1 MSTLSRITGVI
12 ATLFLLGTMAGCSNS
27 TDPVTEDD
35 PFLVVDPQT
44 GQTTIDIDD
53 LLEQIR
59 VRTPVADSFPQVLVC
74 QEIEES
80 CAEMLQELQTS
91 YQQFLPPAIA
101 AMIDEE
107 ENQAAAMRAVL
118 EVYGVQEALPENTR
132 GVYKD
137 NEVDSAWDNAL
148 GDDGRITDD
157 DEAWQAVFR
166 VFEFAVAEY
175 RELGDSTLTNDAR
188 LVTNVFKAANENSL
202 MALLLVWPPDLTL
215 PEPEYLIDE
224 DLEELRKKAQ
234 AASFNDCRWCTPP

>member
-1 MSTLSRITGVI
+1 
-12 ATLFLLGTMAGCSNS
+12 
-27 TDPVTEDD
+27 
-35 PFLVVDPQT
+35 
-44 GQTTIDIDD
+44 
-53 LLEQIR
+53 
-59 VRTPVADSFPQVLVC
+59 
-74 QEIEES
+74 
-80 CAEMLQELQTS
+80 MLQELQTS

-202 MALLLVWPPDLTL
+202 MALLLVWPPDLPL